1 MADEIRDTRN
11 AHTLFWSFP
20 KRGEDDLLSKS
31 VTDRARLTSLNRA
44 VRL

>member
-20 KRGEDDLLSKS
+20 KRGEDDLPVKICHGPRK
-31 VTDRARLTSLNRA
+31 TAFTQPRR
-44 VRL
+44 